1 MAPPLGGLRTSL
13 RVDFKGQMAGYTQGG
28 VFSPGIAIQPVS
40 NEPVRIWDFPVNVNA
55 NPRPRAYSPV
65 SFQNLR
71 AFANVEQV
79 RLAIETRKDQ
89 LERLS
94 WNIKPIDEKSARKSA
109 DEISPRLKAVEA
121 FWKRP
126 DGVRPFRRWFRR
138 SLEDLLVLDAPA
150 FQMLRTRG
158 GGPRGVGKLIGME
171 VIFGDSI
178 KPMVDDT
185 GRRPTGLADIAYQ
198 QYLPGK
204 GVVWTDLRNQDLM
217 YAPRNERPNH
227 EYGYGPVE
235 QIIVTIN
242 TIIRRQAAQLAY
254 FTEGNV
260 PAGIL
265 NAPEG
270 WQPAQIKE
278 IQEWMDAKLK
288 GLTAEQAKLLWTPA
302 GTKYQAFKEAPL
314 KDDFDEWLARIVAF
328 AFSLPPTP
336 FIRQMNKGTAGEDQ
350 ERGLEEGLEPLK
362 LWWKE
367 IADAVIQD
375 ELGHPD
381 LEWAWNDEA
390 EVDRVQQNEMDDKN
404 LRNGSVVIDEVRDR
418 RGQDPLPDGLGSRA
432 MVYTGTGPVLL
443 EEVIKAFD
451 DPEPEQVIAPAAGTD
466 ASQGQSQGKDDSAGN
481 PAPQDAEKLAKAA
494 ARNLATVDRPKARRA
509 RVALQKAIAPIL
521 VRAGDEASAFVAMK
535 LRGLNK
541 AADDTGG
548 FAAIAAKLA
557 KDADLSAMQAIAD
570 VSFDDLFE
578 IAADSAELGLASV
591 GVKAEGDLVNQ
602 VHDRAVAYARRRGA
616 ELVAA
621 DGDKNVIE
629 ATRASIRDV
638 IARGL
643 ADNIGSSAIADNIQ
657 ASAAFSAERAGL
669 IAQTEIAMANA
680 DGKLSGWKA
689 AADTGLTLMKGWQ
702 TSNDG
707 DCCDE
712 CQANEDQGLI
722 PVDDDFDSG
731 DAAEP
736 AHPNCH
742 CATYAEV
749 AEENDDEAK
758 AAAAEPITQA
768 EPAPIKKTFERT
780 VVTQHDA
787 QGRIV
792 AFERHTVEE

>member
-1 MAPPLGGLRTSL
+1 MAPPNGGLRTSL
-13 RVDFKGQMAGYTQGG
+13 RVDFKGQLPGYAQGG
-28 VFSPGIAIQPVS
+28 VFSPGIPLQPVS
-40 NEPVRIWDFPVNVNA
+40 DEPVRVWDFPVNVNA
-55 NPRPRAYSPV
+55 NPRPRAYSPIT
-65 SFQNLR
+65 FQNLR

-94 WNIKPIDEKSARKSA
+94 WNIKPVDEKAARKSA
-109 DEISPRLKAVEA
+109 DEVNPRIQAVEA

-158 GGPRGVGKLIGME
+158 GGPKGVGKLRGLE

-178 KPMVDDT
+178 TPMVDET
-185 GRRPTGLADIAYQ
+185 GRRPTGLTDVAYQ
-198 QYLPGK
+198 QFLPGK
-204 GVVWTDLRNQDLM
+204 GVVWADLRNQDLM

-242 TIIRRQAAQLAY
+242 TLIRRQAAQLAY
-254 FTEGNV
+254 FTEGNI

-302 GTKYQAFKEAPL
+302 GTKYQAFKDSPL

-350 ERGLEEGLEPLK
+350 ERGLEEGVEPLK

-367 IADAVIQD
+367 IADYVIQE

-381 LEWAWNDEA
+381 LEWSWNDEA

-404 LRNGSVVIDEVRDR
+404 LRNGSAVIDEVRDR
-418 RGQDPLPDGLGSRA
+418 RGQDPLPDGLGARP

-443 EEVIKAFD
+443 EEVIQAFD
-451 DPEPEQVIAPAAGTD
+451 EPEPELAPVIAPPGAGSPDRPVDPSAA
-466 ASQGQSQGKDDSAGN
+466 
-481 PAPQDAEKLAKAA
+481 PAAAKTPTPKADTRKLAKAA
-494 ARNLATVDRPKARRA
+494 RKLVTPERPKARRA
-509 RVALQKAIAPIL
+509 RVALTKAIAPVL
-521 VRAGDEASAFVAMK
+521 AQAGDEAAAFVATK

-548 FAAIAAKLA
+548 FAALAAKLA
-557 KDADLSAMQAIAD
+557 QEADLSALQQITDAA
-570 VSFDDLFE
+570 FDDLFDV
-578 IAADSAELGLASV
+578 AYDSAELGLASV

-602 VHDRAVAYARRRGA
+602 VHDRAVAYAKQRAA
-616 ELVAA
+616 ELVSA
-621 DGDKNVIE
+621 DGDRNIIE
-629 ATRASIRDV
+629 ATRAAIRDV
-638 IARGL
+638 IAEGL
-643 ADNIGSSAIADNIQ
+643 AQNIGSGAIADNIQ
-657 ASAAFSAERAGL
+657 ASTAFSADRAQL

-689 AADTGLTLMKGWQ
+689 AQDTGLNLVKGWQ

-722 PVDDDFDSG
+722 PMDDDFDSG

-749 AEENDDEAK
+749 QETEDAE
-758 AAAAEPITQA
+758 
-768 EPAPIKKTFERT
+768 
-780 VVTQHDA
+780 
-787 QGRIV
+787 
-792 AFERHTVEE
+792 